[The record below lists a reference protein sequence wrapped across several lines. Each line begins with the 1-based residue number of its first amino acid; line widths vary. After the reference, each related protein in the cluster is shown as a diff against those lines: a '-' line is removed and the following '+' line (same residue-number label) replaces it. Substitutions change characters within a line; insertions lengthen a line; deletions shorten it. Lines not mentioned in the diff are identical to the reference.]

1 MLHGLWDLSSLN
13 RDPTHVP
20 CIAKLIRNH
29 RTTRKVPGV
38 ISIMCVCTDSVL
50 AYVSPQAWCPPMT
63 STSGICQDLPSRS
76 LESPTHLRPPTVT
89 LLLKHFMVGTSS
101 WLCIN
106 LYWVIDLCVSM
117 LFYTSWRQAVLVRIC
132 LLLLKEAYESL
143 LNRGQR
149 LDGCYLEFPLRKLR
163 LNLFRQILV
172 FCSFRSEFW
181 IHLSRGW
188 RGKSKL
194 STFILRKPQEVTW
207 AKFGVA

>member
-1 MLHGLWDLSSLN
+1 MACGILVPWTEIQPMSPALQSWFVTIGPPGKSLVWSQLCVFAQI
-13 RDPTHVP
+13 PFW
-20 CIAKLIRNH
+20 L
-29 RTTRKVPGV
+29 
-38 ISIMCVCTDSVL
+38 MCL
-50 AYVSPQAWCPPMT
+50 LQAWCPPMT

-89 LLLKHFMVGTSS
+89 LLLKHFMVGISS